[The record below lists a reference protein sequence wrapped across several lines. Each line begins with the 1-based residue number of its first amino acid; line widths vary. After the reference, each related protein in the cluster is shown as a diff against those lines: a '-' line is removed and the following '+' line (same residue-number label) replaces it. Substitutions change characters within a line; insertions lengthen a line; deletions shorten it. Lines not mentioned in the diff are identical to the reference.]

1 MDENSE
7 ERKEFQLG
15 ISTTK
20 SHVSSEL
27 GFGYQDAIK
36 KINMINY
43 VEVILQSIMTRSI
56 EHLHSK
62 TPEKKLTQ
70 LQFSK

>member
-7 ERKEFQLG
+7 ERKEFQQG

-20 SHVSSEL
+20 SHVSPEL

-36 KINMINY
+36 NINMINY

-56 EHLHSK
+56 EHSK